1 MSTDRND
8 LREEILAVLA
18 AHRELDGSADEE
30 LVAGLLERIDYQPV
44 ERSRRADL
52 RAAYDALIPVKP
64 STVVTIAV
72 AQGAVLLVLG
82 EMMIRNAFNDYYA
95 AQGGLIPGLATL
107 GILWIAEV
115 IATVAVLA
123 ALVPRDTSERVRQRR
138 SPASRP
144 RRTPRV
150 DVR

>member
-1 MSTDRND
+1 MASDRNE

-30 LVAGLLERIDYQPV
+30 LVAGLLERIGHQPMQ
-44 ERSRRADL
+44 RTRRDDL

-64 STVVTIAV
+64 STVVTIAF
-72 AQGAVLLVLG
+72 AQGTVVLVLG
-82 EMMIRNAFNDYYA
+82 EILLHRVFAFYYA
-95 AQGGLIPGLATL
+95 EGGLIQSLATL
-107 GILWIAEV
+107 GIIWIAEV

-123 ALVPRDTSERVRQRR
+123 ALIPRQEDNPVPQRR
-138 SPASRP
+138 SPASR